1 MLHNDL
7 MAYGRPVAPIHV
19 DTTEHSMLHLVP
31 LADSGREVA
40 DQDAQARLVGEGL
53 HGNLA

>member
-1 MLHNDL
+1 MLHDYL
-7 MAYGRPVAPIHV
+7 MTYGRPAAPIYA
-19 DTTEHSMLHLVP
+19 DTTEHPMLDLVP